1 MTNDALVSNKSGSL
15 GWAQRALVPVL
26 CFLAG
31 AVVAL
36 GAERLLTM
44 ARGNPQETRVLTYQ
58 DWRVICSPAMPAVAA
73 VPAVAA
79 TETTPARPATP
90 AIPAVAAGCRLVQDV
105 VRPEGG
111 SLLQIALPLNDMSK
125 LMVTV
130 PHGVILDPGLGFAVG
145 QGATPAVHPYI
156 ACTEAGCIAPIPLD
170 EATLKLLRENTDGRV
185 SVVPGTGTPVAIPF
199 SLRGFADGYAALA
212 REGSWF

>member
-1 MTNDALVSNKSGSL
+1 
-15 GWAQRALVPVL
+15 LVPAL

-31 AVVAL
+31 VVVAL

-44 ARGNPQETRVLTYQ
+44 ARGNPQETRVLSYQ

-73 VPAVAA
+73 VSATVA

-90 AIPAVAAGCRLVQDV
+90 AIPAVAATCRMVQDV

-111 SLLQIALPLNDMSK
+111 SLLQIALPLDTMDR

-130 PHGVILDPGLGFAVG
+130 PHGVMLEPGLGFAVG
-145 QGATPAVHPYI
+145 QGATPAVHPYL
-156 ACTEAGCIAPIPLD
+156 ACTEAGCVASVPLD
-170 EATLKLLRENTDGRV
+170 AATLKLMRENTDGRV
-185 SVVPGTGTPVAIPF
+185 SVVPGNGTPVGIPF
-199 SLRGFADGYAALA
+199 SLRGFANGYAALA